1 MNGNDQVL
9 GIVQNGEFVALKP
22 YRALGG
28 PLRLTGISMQ
38 ESVPPETA
46 ELDLT
51 EYEGQAIMVSG
62 HDGGGWLYSAAVIDR
77 AGPILTAGVEQV
89 FGGRGQPTGR

>member
-1 MNGNDQVL
+1 MNGSDELL
-9 GIVQNGEFVALKP
+9 GVVQNGEFVTLQP
-22 YRALGG
+22 YRAIGG
-28 PLRLTGISMQ
+28 HIRLTGISMQ
-38 ESVPPETA
+38 ESVPPESA

-77 AGPILTAGVEQV
+77 AGPILTAVVQQV
-89 FGGRGQPTGR
+89 FGGRGEPTGH